1 MTPDGVVLGLI
12 GANVAVFVLWRIADA
27 RFMRRHFMV
36 MHIILILGTTVSVN
50 VSSAAAADMACFAL
64 ADFAGQCQE
73 WPAAHDADECI

>member
-1 MTPDGVVLGLI
+1 
-12 GANVAVFVLWRIADA
+12 
-27 RFMRRHFMV
+27 MV
-36 MHIILILGTTVSVN
+36 MRIILILGTMVSVN